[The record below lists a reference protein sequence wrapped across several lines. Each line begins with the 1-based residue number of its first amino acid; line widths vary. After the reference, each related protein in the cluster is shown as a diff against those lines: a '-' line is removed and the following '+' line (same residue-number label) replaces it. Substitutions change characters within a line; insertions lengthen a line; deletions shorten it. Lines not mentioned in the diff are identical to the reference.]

1 MKISTLLQR
10 IIIALLII
18 VGATTLSSFI
28 IGQYDPNQWPDAVRL
43 SFGIGVILT
52 VVVIVMHHKAQERQK
67 IADKKKEE
75 AKLAALR
82 TEQLLRER
90 EKAVEVI
97 EKEKQH
103 QDQLL
108 NGPAFKFANDLTS
121 VFQKK
126 TMETMVN
133 MNTLPAIPPTLEEG
147 QQ

>member
-1 MKISTLLQR
+1 MKISQLTQR

-18 VGATTLSSFI
+18 VGATALSSFI
-28 IGQYDPNQWPDAVRL
+28 IGQYDPNLWPDAVRL

-52 VVVIVMHHKAQERQK
+52 IVVIVMHHKAQERQK
-67 IADKKKEE
+67 LADKKKEE

-82 TEQLLRER
+82 TEQRLRER

-103 QDQLL
+103 QDDLL
-108 NGPAFKFANDLTS
+108 NGPAFKFANDLTN

-126 TMETMVN
+126 TMETMIN
-133 MNTLPAIPPTLEEG
+133 LNTLPAIPATEED
-147 QQ
+147 QQQ